1 MAPDDS
7 GDAVHTGGQPGTGSQ
22 NRVKRN
28 HKDGQPGMGGEGSV
42 VTWAAQHGVPQPGGW
57 GVSHDKAEA

>member
-1 MAPDDS
+1 
-7 GDAVHTGGQPGTGSQ
+7 
-22 NRVKRN
+22 
-28 HKDGQPGMGGEGSV
+28 MGGEGSV